1 MVDQPVLEEMAAD
14 GHETVVFG
22 RDSSSG
28 LQAIIAIHSTVLG
41 PALGGTRLYPY
52 TSEAEALHDVL
63 RLSEGMTFK
72 AAAAGLDLGGGK
84 AVLIG
89 DLEHKTPEMLH
100 SFGRLV
106 ERLGGSYITAED
118 VGTTV
123 SDLVEVSS
131 TTRWVTGLPFDMGG
145 SGDPSPAT
153 ARGVVGAMRAAGQ
166 QLWSSADLAD
176 RTIAIQGVGKVGSHL
191 ARLLAEEGATV
202 LVSDI
207 DRPCAEEVAESIGAE
222 PCPPDEIL
230 TRPCD
235 VLAPCALGGVLDQAT
250 IPRLRCAAVVG
261 SANNQLADPACAERL
276 AERDI
281 LYVPDYL
288 ANAGGIINIS
298 AELDPGGYDADRAL
312 DMVDDIED
320 RVGQILAQA
329 VASGTS
335 PAEAAAAL
343 ARRRLEKSAR
353 NAGVAV

>member
-1 MVDQPVLEEMAAD
+1 MADQPVLEEMAAD

-28 LQAIIAIHSTVLG
+28 LRAIIAIHSTVLG

-52 TSEAEALHDVL
+52 GSETEALRDVL

-84 AVLIG
+84 AVLMG
-89 DLEHKTPEMLH
+89 GLEDKTPEMLH
-100 SFGRLV
+100 SYGRLV

-123 SDLVEVSS
+123 SDLVEVST

-153 ARGVVGAMRAAGQ
+153 ARGVVGAMRAAGR
-166 QLWSSADLAD
+166 QLWSSADLES

-191 ARLLAEEGATV
+191 ARLLAAEGATL

-207 DRPCAEEVAESIGAE
+207 DQQRAEEVAESLGAE
-222 PCPPDEIL
+222 PCHPEEIL
-230 TRPCD
+230 FRSCD
-235 VLAPCALGGVLDQAT
+235 VLAPCALGGILDRTT
-250 IPRLRCAAVVG
+250 IPRLRCRAVVG
-261 SANNQLADPACAERL
+261 SANNQLADPGCAQRL
-276 AERDI
+276 GERDI

-298 AELDPGGYDADRAL
+298 AELDPGGYDANRAIKL
-312 DMVDDIED
+312 VDGIEE

-329 VASGTS
+329 TAADTTPS
-335 PAEAAAAL
+335 EAAAAL
-343 ARRRLEKSAR
+343 ARRRLARSAR
-353 NAGVAV
+353 NAGVPV